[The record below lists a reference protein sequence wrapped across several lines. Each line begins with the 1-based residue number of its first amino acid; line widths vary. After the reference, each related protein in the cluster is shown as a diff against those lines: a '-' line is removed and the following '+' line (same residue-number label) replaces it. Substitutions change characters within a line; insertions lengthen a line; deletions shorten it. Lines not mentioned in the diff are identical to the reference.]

1 MHKIQRVQ
9 QLPREIPDAVVREGG
24 VVVLLHEVVEG
35 AAEALED
42 EAVEEQGAEDGGFD
56 ERRFVEAFD
65 AANYFDGDLGV
76 LGAVG

>member
-9 QLPREIPDAVVREGG
+9 QLPREIPEAVVREEGG

-42 EAVEEQGAEDGGFD
+42 EALED
-56 ERRFVEAFD
+56 EAV
-65 AANYFDGDLGV
+65 AASV
-76 LGAVG
+76 WE